1 MIGVRLPLAV
11 FAALALTAPARAQQQ
26 QPPASPSGPAA
37 GAQEEMDPRARAIRE
52 AYEERLRRERQQVT
66 IRVRNATVGQ
76 VVEEFRRQTGW
87 NIVVDYRNIP
97 DDYRVDEFIVENEPA
112 RRALEAFAAKAE
124 LSIED
129 VSPTLIMLSRPPRLT
144 FNFRD
149 ADVKVVIDMIA
160 RVSGA
165 NIIVA
170 PDVKGSITLSINNV
184 PWQEVLNSVVK
195 TLGFVTVRENFG
207 IIRIIHQDELLKQ
220 METRVFRL
228 RYIQPPSTYTAKV
241 EEGKLIS
248 GRPIQPP
255 QQIEEVLRRFV
266 LKQTLETVLSRNAA
280 GQVLGKLDFDPQTNS
295 FIVRDTK
302 VTLDRIAEIIT
313 LLDVEPEQVLLDVKF
328 VSTTNEDLLTFGVNW
343 DLGGQGGATVSN
355 RILPPSTVVDPV
367 TSQVLSGKITKLP
380 FGFGN
385 ELHAPG
391 EQFFLTQYDMTMTL
405 RAFKQD
411 RFSRLLQEPTLAVA
425 DNTEATI
432 FVGETISYA
441 EVRTTS
447 NQFGGLEFS
456 LGEAQKSP
464 VKVGFQLFVIPKIVS
479 DSNKVILTIIPQN
492 DFLSGQSGVA
502 AVPGFERFTLVSNGA
517 PQSIDLPRISTTT
530 LVTKLVLESGRTAIL
545 GGLVVERSTFEDRGI
560 PILKDIP
567 LVNYLFKQR
576 NDTVR
581 KEHLLIFITPRIVR
595 SGQGPAQDLQ
605 RQLRLREEQERQE
618 LEEMRKKQQ
627 EQEKK
632 APK

>member
-1 MIGVRLPLAV
+1 MIGVRLSLAV
-11 FAALALTAPARAQQQ
+11 FAASALTAAPARAQQEP
-26 QPPASPSGPAA
+26 PPAPPAGGA
-37 GAQEEMDPRARAIRE
+37 GAQEMDPRAKAIRE

-76 VVEEFRRQTGW
+76 IVEEFRRQTGW

-228 RYIQPPSTYTAKV
+228 RYIQPPPTYTAKV

-302 VTLDRIAEIIT
+302 VTLDKIGEIIS

-343 DLGGQGGATVSN
+343 DLGGQGGATVSS

-441 EVRTTS
+441 EVRTTT

-464 VKVGFQLFVIPKIVS
+464 VKVGFQLFVIPKIVA

-576 NDTVR
+576 NDTIR

-595 SGQGPAQDLQ
+595 SGQGPSQDLQ

-618 LEEMRKKQQ
+618 LEELRKKQQ

>member
-1 MIGVRLPLAV
+1 MIGVRLSLAV
-11 FAALALTAPARAQQQ
+11 FAALALTAAPARAQQEP
-26 QPPASPSGPAA
+26 PPAPPAGGA
-37 GAQEEMDPRARAIRE
+37 GAQEMDPRAKAIRE

-66 IRVRNATVGQ
+66 IRVRNATVAQ
-76 VVEEFRRQTGW
+76 IVEEFRRQTGW

-228 RYIQPPSTYTAKV
+228 RYIQPPPTYTAKV

-302 VTLDRIAEIIT
+302 VTLDKIAEIIS

-343 DLGGQGGATVSN
+343 DLGGQGGATVSS

-441 EVRTTS
+441 EVRTTT

-560 PILKDIP
+560 PVLKDIP

-576 NDTVR
+576 NDTIR

-595 SGQGPAQDLQ
+595 SGQGPSQELQ

-618 LEEMRKKQQ
+618 LEELRKKQQ

-632 APK
+632 APKK